1 MSIKRIKDDLKLAVG
16 YLTNV
21 NKRNHNI
28 GNTGRTVRLFEF
40 IVTFTESYN
49 VLKHYVGSSMGSSV
63 STVTKLQAGRSAVQ
77 IPAAARGEFLLQ
89 NSQTYCGAHPW
100 YRSYV
105 PRNIRQALQDTTSVP
120 KDLNLDRPS
129 TVRNVDRNKAS
140 GVAVSHNL
148 LSDPADSYK

>member
-1 MSIKRIKDDLKLAVG
+1 MSIKRIKVDLISAVG
-16 YLTNV
+16 YLTNA
-21 NKRNHNI
+21 NKRNHKI
-28 GNTGRTVRLFEF
+28 DNTGRTVRQFEF

-89 NSQTYCGAHPW
+89 NIQTYCGAHPW

-105 PRNIRQALQDTTSVP
+105 F
-120 KDLNLDRPS
+120 
-129 TVRNVDRNKAS
+129 
-140 GVAVSHNL
+140 
-148 LSDPADSYK
+148 